1 MPTLPLSWQDSL
13 DAFMAGKMLKHLI
26 PDILRDMVVKT
37 KQQEMRRF
45 NEMVTPFEYQS
56 YLDQV

>member
-1 MPTLPLSWQDSL
+1 
-13 DAFMAGKMLKHLI
+13 MAGKMLNHFI

>member
-13 DAFMAGKMLKHLI
+13 DAFMAGKMLKHFI

-45 NEMVTPFEYQS
+45 NEMVTPFEHQS